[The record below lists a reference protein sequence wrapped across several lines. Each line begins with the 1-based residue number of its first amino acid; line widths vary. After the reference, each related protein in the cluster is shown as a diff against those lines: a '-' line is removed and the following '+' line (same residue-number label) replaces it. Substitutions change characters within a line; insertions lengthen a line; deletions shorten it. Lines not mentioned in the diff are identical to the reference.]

1 MKRIISI
8 FMTMIILMLSC
19 VVATANSFV
28 DSNTNQNAFMLT
40 ETCPQDVVDFAK
52 TSIDSFPYM
61 NEYAN
66 SQIVL
71 GEPFT
76 LTNEKINNTVY
87 YFPVI
92 IDGEIEYT
100 YRIFY
105 SNGWQYVLSECL
117 ADELNYAA
125 EHSTITAP
133 TIIYLNDD
141 DNIVVQ
147 NQNYE
152 SIFVVESVSDN
163 VIASSTSEIL
173 PYSEAIVK
181 LKENKTT
188 KTINS
193 FSSIKVVDDSTA
205 STYSAKASSAKSKY
219 LSPTI
224 REQQGSLPWCAA
236 YVTAFIVS
244 YKTGTAYYAREV
256 AQFAGAS
263 ESEGISISK
272 CVKFAKDKGLSNT
285 RQTIFD
291 ASDNTMMKQIDN
303 NCPVYVGANNK
314 NTDGSHALA
323 VIGYSWSGSAITN
336 WRIWNPWYNSFENIS
351 SREYTAPNGYEYEE
365 WEYFIIDFNN
375 D

>member
-8 FMTMIILMLSC
+8 FISMIILMLSG

-28 DSNTNQNAFMLT
+28 DSNTNENAFMLT

-66 SQIVL
+66 SQIIL

-117 ADELNYAA
+117 ADELNSAA
-125 EHSTITAP
+125 EYSTITAP
-133 TIIYLNDD
+133 TIIYVNDD

-181 LKENKTT
+181 IKENKTT
-188 KTINS
+188 KTTNN
-193 FSSIKVVDDSTA
+193 FSSIKVVNDSTM
-205 STYSAKASSAKSKY
+205 STYSTKASSAKSKY

-224 REQQGSLPWCAA
+224 REKQGSLPWCAG

-263 ESEGISISK
+263 
-272 CVKFAKDKGLSNT
+272 
-285 RQTIFD
+285 
-291 ASDNTMMKQIDN
+291 
-303 NCPVYVGANNK
+303 
-314 NTDGSHALA
+314 
-323 VIGYSWSGSAITN
+323 
-336 WRIWNPWYNSFENIS
+336 
-351 SREYTAPNGYEYEE
+351 
-365 WEYFIIDFNN
+365 
-375 D
+375 